1 LVSPG
6 QNDLVPEA
14 RVRLCERLAELVGP
28 GEIPRLAEA
37 LTHPSFAN
45 ETTTPDNQRLE
56 FLGDAVLG
64 LSVTE
69 ALVHDHPSEGE
80 GVLTRMRAALVNA
93 DALAAWG
100 RSIDLG
106 ASLSMGR
113 GAHAS
118 AERDKT
124 NVLADAVEALLA
136 AVYLAHGIGPAG
148 RLVREIMRHGHSPGA
163 ELAGL
168 DPKSALQERVQADGE
183 PSPKYRVVESTGP
196 AHEPMFVVEVCV
208 GERVVGRG
216 EGRSKRLAERAAAE
230 AALVT
235 ERAVKATEP

>member
-1 LVSPG
+1 MSPG
-6 QNDLVPEA
+6 PNDLVAEA
-14 RVRLCERLAELVGP
+14 RELLKKHLADFLDPV
-28 GEIPRLAEA
+28 EIPRLAEA

-69 ALVHDHPSEGE
+69 ALVHDHPDSGE
-80 GVLTRMRAALVNA
+80 GALTRMRAALVNA
-93 DALAAWG
+93 DALATWA
-100 RSIDLG
+100 RSVDLG

-136 AVYLAHGIGPAG
+136 AIYLAQGLGPVR
-148 RLVREIMRHGHSPGA
+148 RLVREIMRHGQAEGA

-168 DPKSALQERVQADGE
+168 DPKSKLQERVQANGE
-183 PSPKYRVVESTGP
+183 PSPRYRVVETNGP
-196 AHEPMFVVEVCV
+196 AHEPTFVVEVSV
-208 GERVVGRG
+208 GERVVATG
-216 EGRSKRLAERAAAE
+216 EGRSKRLAERAAAA
-230 AALVT
+230 AALATPLESPV
-235 ERAVKATEP
+235 RAG